1 LRGWRYLI
9 YVPRQ
14 TVQDMERQTDPV
26 YEVHSIESGSMSI
39 NGLGDHPLWN
49 EANRLSDF
57 VYPWNEG
64 DPPPMSFKALH
75 DPDWIYGLYRVR
87 DADALN
93 LSMEENLKAAVLK
106 SDRVEIFLR
115 SDEHMNPYFG
125 LEMDPLGRTYDF
137 EASLYR
143 KFNAGWSWPKDQLMV
158 KGDLSEAGYTL
169 EFALGKPLL
178 NKLNLL
184 KKNKLQAGL
193 FRGKC
198 ISLKDEIAEFK
209 WISWVK
215 PDSASADF
223 HIPSSFGEL
232 MLL

>member
-1 LRGWRYLI
+1 MDQKPKSVYSLR
-9 YVPRQ
+9 
-14 TVQDMERQTDPV
+14 PV
-26 YEVHSIESGSMSI
+26 NKGTLQI
-39 NGLGDHPLWN
+39 NGLGDHPLW
-49 EANRLSDF
+49 EQAVSLTDF
-57 VYPWNEG
+57 IYPWNEG
-64 DPPPMSFKALH
+64 VPPPMSFKALH
-75 DPDWIYGLYRVR
+75 DEDWIYGLYKVWET
-87 DADALN
+87 DAVN
-93 LSMEENLKAAVLK
+93 LSMEEDIKSAVLK

-158 KGDLSEAGYTL
+158 KGDLNESGYTL
-169 EFALGKPLL
+169 EFALGKALL

-184 KKNKLQAGL
+184 KNNHLQAGL

-198 ISLKDEIAEFK
+198 ISLKDEMAEFK
-209 WISWVK
+209 WISWVR
-215 PDSASADF
+215 PDSTSPDF

-232 MLL
+232 ILL